1 MSARQVYSALLG
13 LYPRDYAT
21 AFADEMTAAFERAC
35 AEHRQQ
41 GRVALVRFA
50 VSEMAGLFAGAAM
63 EWIAKLTT
71 DSSVRGR
78 CLPDLRKMRPAGVPR
93 ELWFGAVNAG
103 GEQSSLPLEIAQ
115 AEARVTSLVN
125 RIVHAIANHDFP
137 AARSYSYEE
146 YRERDNLRA
155 LRKKHGLEQ

>member
-1 MSARQVYSALLG
+1 MSTRQVYSALLR
-13 LYPRDYAT
+13 LYPRDYTA
-21 AFADEMTAAFERAC
+21 AFADEMAAAFERAC
-35 AEHRQQ
+35 AEHRRG
-41 GRVALVRFA
+41 GRAALVRFA
-50 VSEMAGLFAGAAM
+50 VSEMAGLFTGAAR

-93 ELWFGAVNAG
+93 ELWFGAANAG
-103 GEQSSLPLEIAQ
+103 VEQSSLPLEVAQ
-115 AEARVTSLVN
+115 AEERVTSLVN

-137 AARSYSYEE
+137 SARSYSYEE

-155 LRKKHGLEQ
+155 LRKKYGLEQ

>member
-1 MSARQVYSALLG
+1 MSTRRIYSALLR
-13 LYPRDYAT
+13 LYPRDYAA

-35 AEHRQQ
+35 AEHQRE
-41 GRVALVRFA
+41 GRAALVRFA
-50 VSEMAGLFAGAAM
+50 VSEMAGLLVGAAT
-63 EWIAKLTT
+63 EWMAKLTT

-93 ELWFGAVNAG
+93 ELWFGIAAAG
-103 GEQSSLPLEIAQ
+103 VEPSLLPREVAQ
-115 AEARVTSLVN
+115 AQERVSLLVD

-155 LRKKHGLEQ
+155 LRKKYGLEP